1 MDKNTAKITVLG
13 LFLGIFPVFA
23 LAQTAATLSFSVNP
37 QTIEK
42 GSSVV
47 IAWTLSPQNSGYC
60 SASGAWS
67 GQIPSYGT
75 ANVYPT
81 KTENYGIS
89 CSTPNGIVSDIKTVF
104 VNGTSATTPPPPILI
119 STPTYNPPTY
129 YGQPTYYYTPPAP
142 TPLVPV
148 VQPVATNFPFTAACA
163 ASPSVAEAGKS
174 VTFAAA
180 QNGGSAPFTYSW
192 SENITGSK
200 EVEYIT
206 FATPGVKTAKIFV
219 RDSRNLTAEG
229 TCSATI
235 ISQTPQQTPASVAT
249 TPKPAPTPS
258 KPTVVIAQTQ
268 APTCKTVTLCI
279 DAVGNVTQTNSNGEK
294 KDEPE
299 VAVTKTEEKKNG
311 TSFLASLFGAG
322 NGSGGAK
329 TSSSFSNIA
338 IYIIPILAA
347 AAVIFIGLMVVR
359 FSKKA

>member
-104 VNGTSATTPPPPILI
+104 VNGTSATTPPSPVLV

-129 YGQPTYYYTPPAP
+129 YSQPTYYYTPPTP

-235 ISQTPQQTPASVAT
+235 ISQTPPPAPA
-249 TPKPAPTPS
+249 PAPTPVATTK
-258 KPTVVIAQTQ
+258 KPTVVVAQTQ

-279 DAVGNVTQTNSNGEK
+279 DTAGNITQQNADNAEK
-294 KDEPE
+294 NADGAEI
-299 VAVTKTEEKKNG
+299 KTAEEKKNG
-311 TSFLASLFGAG
+311 SSFLASLSGAG

-338 IYIIPILAA
+338 IYIIPNLAA
-347 AAVIFIGLMVVR
+347 AAVIFIGFMAVR